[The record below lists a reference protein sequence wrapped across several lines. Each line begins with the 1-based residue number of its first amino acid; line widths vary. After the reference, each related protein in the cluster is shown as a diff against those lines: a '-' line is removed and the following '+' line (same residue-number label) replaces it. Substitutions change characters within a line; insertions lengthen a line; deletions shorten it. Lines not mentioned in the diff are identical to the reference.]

1 MGKES
6 QIWNKRINIKKAK
19 TAIVFNFK
27 LQCLCQV
34 SLVGRSLRDL
44 VLRFISQ
51 AVSDNES
58 ESSNDSSESS

>member
-19 TAIVFNFK
+19 TAIVFNFNNVCVK
-27 LQCLCQV
+27 FHL
-34 SLVGRSLRDL
+34 LVEVFNRDV